1 MTKMT
6 QAALVDFL
14 KMTLEEV
21 ERGGSYEGR
30 LTYTCIDDRCKPGE
44 FMVSA
49 FIRNGNDEGQGGCW
63 LIEEGAGEGEDGSVP

>member
-1 MTKMT
+1 MKKMT

-14 KMTLEEV
+14 KMALEEI

-30 LTYTCIDDRCKPGE
+30 LAYTCIDDHCEPGE

-63 LIEEGAGEGEDGSVP
+63 IIEKEESEGLAG